1 MRFRRLSAKRAVTTV
16 RVACASRAGAR
27 ALAVAILAISLVG
40 CGALDFVST
49 HAGDYKQFD
58 VHDAR
63 NVNSFLVS
71 DEIEAKKI
79 RVRMNTGARASALMN
94 DIFTFGISYTD
105 ATEAT
110 MRSAAADYL
119 KSTKRNC
126 TIASGKEIGRMS
138 WEFQYHCEAA
148 AEQNGKKS

>member
-1 MRFRRLSAKRAVTTV
+1 MRFRLLAARLALPTV
-16 RVACASRAGAR
+16 RVACASSAGAR
-27 ALAVAILAISLVG
+27 ALAVTLLAMSLVG

-58 VHDAR
+58 VHDSR

-71 DEIEAKKI
+71 DEIDAQKI
-79 RVRMNTGARASALMN
+79 KVKMNTGARARAFMN
-94 DIFTFGISYTD
+94 DIFTFGLSHAD

-110 MRSAAADYL
+110 MRGAAVDYL

-148 AEQNGKKS
+148 AEPNGKKS